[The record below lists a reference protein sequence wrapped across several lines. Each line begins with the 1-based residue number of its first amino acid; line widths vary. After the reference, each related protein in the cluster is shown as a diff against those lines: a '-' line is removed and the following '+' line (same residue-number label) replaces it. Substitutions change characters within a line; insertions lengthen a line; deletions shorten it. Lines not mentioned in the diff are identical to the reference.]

1 VRPAIADKYKLRDT
15 LTHCGDN
22 IFKRIKFSSILSPY
36 FLLMKK
42 LLLFAVPLSF
52 VLSFSAFKCS
62 TTDGDSAI
70 EQGSGKWAAF
80 ADYKKGDTIIFF
92 SALKWK
98 PGTIMETG
106 KPYNATAKN
115 AETSELKFEIAE
127 GGDVTWPDWKEF
139 SQVVKPNRESWWTD
153 FFVGDW
159 NLGEAMAVNTYTKGN
174 NETTHFDYQKATEGL
189 RVLPNGTYTWK
200 KDGKVITGKW
210 IALSDGPGIVLKT
223 GYKGLDWK
231 FINQS
236 NAITMHIRKLENGR
250 LFPDGGTEL
259 SKAATRP
266 MK

>member
-1 VRPAIADKYKLRDT
+1 MT
-15 LTHCGDN
+15 GN
-22 IFKRIKFSSILSPY
+22 IVKRIRISSILSPY
-36 FLLMKK
+36 FLPMKK
-42 LLLFAVPLSF
+42 ILLFAVPLSV
-52 VLSFSAFKCS
+52 VLSLLAFKCS
-62 TTDGDSAI
+62 ISGDDSAI
-70 EQGSGKWAAF
+70 EQGTGKWAAF
-80 ADYKKGDTIIFF
+80 TDYKKGDTIIFF

-98 PGTIMETG
+98 PGIIMATG
-106 KPYNATAKN
+106 KPFNATVKN

-127 GGDVTWPDWKEF
+127 GGDVTWPDWKDF
-139 SQVVKPNRESWWTD
+139 SQVVKPNRESWWTN

-174 NETTHFDYQKATEGL
+174 TETTHFDYKKATESL
-189 RVLPNGTYTWK
+189 RVLTNGSYTWK
-200 KDGKVITGKW
+200 NDGKIISGKW

-236 NAITMHIRKLENGR
+236 NAVTMHIRKLENGR

-259 SKAATRP
+259 SKAATRT